1 MARSFKI
8 QFQTNLLAFALC
20 FSTQQ
25 AFCQEPIAPASQ
37 VPAQTEQGD
46 LEQVAPGPL
55 ALERQKVLDMILS
68 AKEQKIGI
76 TAYMGAFKSLEDQV
90 KSGAQEKQIKGRLES
105 ISGSLSEQLKRSK
118 ELKLQRPA
126 PPVAAS
132 SPSPAEAGGAG
143 KSDPGGGNTDKM
155 IDNLRKK
162 WFGGEIPDSIKKKIP
177 PGFDPGKMDNDTIKD
192 LLKKYG
198 Q

>member
-1 MARSFKI
+1 MTRSFMLQSKI
-8 QFQTNLLAFALC
+8 YFLALALC
-20 FSTQQ
+20 LTASPVFSQ
-25 AFCQEPIAPASQ
+25 SGQ
-37 VPAQTEQGD
+37 VLQTTPPEALDQSE
-46 LEQVAPGPL
+46 LEQVTPGPM

-76 TAYMGAFKSLEDQV
+76 AAYLGAFKSLEDQV
-90 KSGAQEKQIKGRLES
+90 KAGAQEKQIKGRLES
-105 ISGSLSEQLKRSK
+105 ISSSLSEQLKRSK
-118 ELKLQRPA
+118 ELKLQKPA

-132 SPSPAEAGGAG
+132 SPSPMESGGPS
-143 KSDPGGGNTDKM
+143 KSGGESGSTDKM

-177 PGFDPGKMDNDTIKD
+177 PGIDPGKMDNETIKD
-192 LLKKYG
+192 LIKKYG